1 MPIFSY
7 RARNASG
14 GLVEGTLDGA
24 ASGSVADILR
34 GQGLIPVDIREAPGR
49 TTKPAEHASAG
60 FMRRI
65 GHIDLLL
72 FSRQMHTLLKAG
84 VPIIRVLAG
93 LQDAAVNPEMKRV
106 IGEVRDSLESGRELS
121 QALARHPRVFSP
133 FYLSMVRVGEATGLL
148 EEIFYRLFEHLEFE
162 RYMREQVKSAL
173 RYPLFVMLAMAA
185 AMVIVNI
192 WVIPRFAQVFASF
205 GTELPMVTRWLL
217 GFSAFMLEY
226 WPHLLAGT
234 IIALVAFRSWL
245 GTAAGRY
252 AWDRFSLRIPVA
264 GKILHKAALS
274 RFARSFALG
283 MRSGVRREST
293 NSGSRWPSSPCWQ
306 ACCSTA
312 WVHHRCRSRTPPCS
326 LRLLPCAAN
335 CSKGRRIGKCSEG
348 RCRPRAIRSTGR
360 GEHQPIIWARS
371 MSCRSRA
378 ASGTS
383 IHATMRW
390 SIATGRAARHAFGW
404 WAAAKKM
411 MNAAQK
417 VVGRPASSVAS
428 ACAAWRIALRPE
440 TPEPAP
446 FQEIPKP

>member
-49 TTKPAEHASAG
+49 TAKPAEHASAG

-84 VPIIRVLAG
+84 VPIIRALAG

-192 WVIPRFAQVFASF
+192 WVIPKFAQVFANF
-205 GTELPMVTRWLL
+205 GTELPMMTRWLL
-217 GFSAFMLEY
+217 DFSAFMLNY

-234 IIALVAFRSWL
+234 IIAVVAFRSWL

-283 MRSGVRREST
+283 MRSGVPVMQALS
-293 NSGSRWPSSPCWQ
+293 NSAHTVDNAYVAR
-306 ACCSTA
+306 CSDGMRQS
-312 WVHHRCRSRTPPCS
+312 V
-326 LRLLPCAAN
+326 
-335 CSKGRRIGKCSEG
+335 E
-348 RCRPRAIRSTGR
+348 R
-360 GEHQPIIWARS
+360 GES
-371 MSCRSRA
+371 LLRA
-378 ASGTS
+378 AIGAGIFTPVVLQMVAVGEESGAVDDMMEEVGGMYRQEVEYELKTLGQQ
-383 IHATMRW
+383 IEPILIVLLGILVLILALGIFLPMW
-390 SIATGRAARHAFGW
+390 DLGR
-404 WAAAKKM
+404 
-411 MNAAQK
+411 
-417 VVGRPASSVAS
+417 V
-428 ACAAWRIALRPE
+428 ALRR
-440 TPEPAP
+440 
-446 FQEIPKP
+446 

>member
-49 TTKPAEHASAG
+49 TAKPAEHASAG

-84 VPIIRVLAG
+84 VPIIRALAG

-192 WVIPRFAQVFASF
+192 WVIPKFAQVFANF
-205 GTELPMVTRWLL
+205 GTELPMMTRWLL
-217 GFSAFMLEY
+217 DFSAFMLNY

-234 IIALVAFRSWL
+234 ILAVVAFRSWL

-283 MRSGVRREST
+283 MRSGVPVMQALS
-293 NSGSRWPSSPCWQ
+293 NS
-306 ACCSTA
+306 AHTVDNA
-312 WVHHRCRSRTPPCS
+312 YVARCIDGMRQSV
-326 LRLLPCAAN
+326 
-335 CSKGRRIGKCSEG
+335 E
-348 RCRPRAIRSTGR
+348 R
-360 GEHQPIIWARS
+360 GES
-371 MSCRSRA
+371 LLRA
-378 ASGTS
+378 AIGAGIFTPVVLQMVAVGEESGAVDDMMEEVGGMYRQEVEYELKTLGQQ
-383 IHATMRW
+383 IEPILIVLLGILVLILALGIFLPMW
-390 SIATGRAARHAFGW
+390 DLGR
-404 WAAAKKM
+404 
-411 MNAAQK
+411 
-417 VVGRPASSVAS
+417 V
-428 ACAAWRIALRPE
+428 ALRR
-440 TPEPAP
+440 
-446 FQEIPKP
+446 